1 MKVENS
7 HPLYQYNAS
16 RMFPLLSS
24 QVIDLSKKMKG
35 DNSNPL
41 KIKDHV

>member
-1 MKVENS
+1 MKGENS
-7 HPLYQYNAS
+7 NALHQYDAS

-35 DNSNPL
+35 NNSNPL
-41 KIKDHV
+41 KIKNHA